1 MNKNGET
8 MNIDVHSGDNLH
20 AAAMGSGELA
30 TASARLAKRAG
41 VISNVAS
48 RIAHGTVKYNTF
60 DIIAT
65 ATLSCTNGTHGGV
78 VDDPAG

>member
-1 MNKNGET
+1 
-8 MNIDVHSGDNLH
+8 
-20 AAAMGSGELA
+20 
-30 TASARLAKRAG
+30 LAKRAG